1 MPHGSI
7 LGPVLFNL
15 YVVNLVE
22 NLTCISLQ
30 YADDSTLYKHSK
42 PKKLKKC
49 IEELESD
56 LETVS
61 LWFSNNSL
69 VFNGD
74 KTKLILFS
82 TTHLS
87 QKHNLSNNELFRI
100 MHNCEGI
107 ERVNTKK
114 ILGIHFDENQS
125 WSYHVLGRYVK
136 EDDLIKMLCWL
147 PMAELIDF
155 SIANCCFSALHDPN

>member
-1 MPHGSI
+1 
-7 LGPVLFNL
+7 
-15 YVVNLVE
+15 
-22 NLTCISLQ
+22 
-30 YADDSTLYKHSK
+30 
-42 PKKLKKC
+42 
-49 IEELESD
+49 
-56 LETVS
+56 
-61 LWFSNNSL
+61 
-69 VFNGD
+69 
-74 KTKLILFS
+74 
-82 TTHLS
+82 
-87 QKHNLSNNELFRI
+87 

-114 ILGIHFDENQS
+114 ILEIHFDENQS